1 LNKGWAKLGILFSVK
16 LFNEKE
22 YVIIAFDHL
31 PTLTLSLC
39 GGKTPGITRDSV
51 KTAGSVNG

>member
-22 YVIIAFDHL
+22 YVITAFDHL
-31 PTLTLSLC
+31 PALTLSLC
-39 GGKTPGITRDSV
+39 GGKTPWLKRDSV
-51 KTAGSVNG
+51 NTAGNVNG